1 MFLITPL
8 ITNHDPLKSLLF
20 PFLTTMTALEK
31 LQVTTSGLNPFM
43 TSPARVPPQHLFP
56 HLKMLFWGPNGKYLV
71 GPQEI
76 INLIKDFSAMR
87 QKIGLV
93 FIQESNHN
101 ILELIFYFY

>member
-1 MFLITPL
+1 
-8 ITNHDPLKSLLF
+8 
-20 PFLTTMTALEK
+20 
-31 LQVTTSGLNPFM
+31 
-43 TSPARVPPQHLFP
+43 
-56 HLKMLFWGPNGKYLV
+56 MLFWGPNGKYLV